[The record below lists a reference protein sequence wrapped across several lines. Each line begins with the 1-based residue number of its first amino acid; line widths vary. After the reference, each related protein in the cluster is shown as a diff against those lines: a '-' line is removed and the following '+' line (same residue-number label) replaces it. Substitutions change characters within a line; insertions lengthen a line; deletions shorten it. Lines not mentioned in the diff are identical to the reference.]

1 MRVCGGE
8 LRGRPLRAPRGRATR
23 PTSERAR
30 QGLFDWLGSG
40 VAGARVLDLYAGS
53 GALGIEAL
61 SRGAERAVFVERGRD
76 ALRELRRNLE
86 DLGLAERGRVIGVP
100 VARALAQLAREGAR
114 FDLLLADP
122 PYGRKEAPALAQAG
136 DLVDILAPGG
146 VLVIERGGREP
157 AGEPGPGLAQRE
169 SREYGETVFDRYEA
183 TQAVITE
190 DA

>member
-1 MRVCGGE
+1 MRVSAGE
-8 LRGRPLRAPRGRATR
+8 LRGRTLRAPGGRATR

-30 QGLFDWLGSG
+30 QGLFDWLGQA

-61 SRGAERAVFVERGRD
+61 SRGADSAVFVERDRD
-76 ALRELRRNLE
+76 ALRSLRRNVE
-86 DLGLAERGRVIGVP
+86 ELGLAERARVIDAP
-100 VARALAQLAREGAR
+100 VSRALTRLASEGAR

-122 PYGRKEAPALAQAG
+122 PYGNGAAASLAQTN

-146 VLVIERGGREP
+146 VLVIERGGRQP
-157 AGEPGPGLAQRE
+157 AGEAGPGLAHGG
-169 SREYGETVFDRYEA
+169 SRDYGETAFDRYEA
-183 TQAVITE
+183 AQAVDME